1 MKIFY
6 HFLFLLTVFPL
17 FSHAEPFGDCIPYPV
32 LYGKDI
38 IYDLNQKPIL
48 SLIESDLKISNLLGR
63 IPSFNL
69 FQQTQEKQYYP
80 NGDLMVNFQ
89 FNEST
94 QSGVQNIFY
103 ENGNLMSVTPF
114 SNNLI
119 NGTQKIYYR
128 NGPIMATIPYV
139 NGLLNGQLK
148 TYYPNGNIQMKQS
161 YLNNRPI
168 DTYLR
173 LDDFHDLVAVI
184 PAVTGI
190 ALIHPPEGCPLLFQL
205 AKLSPKDV
213 CRLGKACRRGDVD
226 VGSEFA
232 RIPRGMQA
240 IIQLLDPTLSRHD
253 RGNLRNAASASA
265 GGRIAV
271 RLGRRKVI
279 DILRR
284 KNAVKMLVSV
294 PLVAVEDAD
303 GAVGRDTLCHA
314 RKRKRGVRHRFAV
327 E

>member
-69 FQQTQEKQYYP
+69 FQQTQENQYYP

-103 ENGNLMSVTPF
+103 ENGNLMSVIPF

-168 DTYLR
+168 DTGEMFYDNGSLQLIQSYQNGKIQGTQLQYYNDGETVQAQMEYTAGILNGTTR
-173 LDDFHDLVAVI
+173 LYYNNNALLGTVVFENGNPVSNTCQTQ
-184 PAVTGI
+184 TGQQSTFDNL
-190 ALIHPPEGCPLLFQL
+190 ALYQIQN
-205 AKLSPKDV
+205 
-213 CRLGKACRRGDVD
+213 
-226 VGSEFA
+226 
-232 RIPRGMQA
+232 GMQ
-240 IIQLLDPTLSRHD
+240 P
-253 RGNLRNAASASA
+253 
-265 GGRIAV
+265 
-271 RLGRRKVI
+271 
-279 DILRR
+279 
-284 KNAVKMLVSV
+284 VK
-294 PLVAVEDAD
+294 
-303 GAVGRDTLCHA
+303 CHYQTQD
-314 RKRKRGVRHRFAV
+314 
-327 E
+327 